1 MLYLLYGDHGIKKQ
15 EALERVLQTHD
26 SPGIFLVGKG
36 EPYAA
41 LVDEHL
47 SSASLFG
54 GKSAVVFDDA
64 LADKDGR
71 ADLLARTPEM
81 AESENLFIFIEQKAL
96 KEILT
101 AFKDAK
107 AKIEEYTAKEEKTY
121 GAGAFNVFA
130 LTDAFARKDKKET
143 WVLLEQALMS
153 GKSPEELA
161 GLIFWQIKSLL
172 LVKDPRA
179 TATSLSMKPFVFSKA
194 SAAAKLWKDG
204 ELERAASM
212 LISGV
217 HQSRRGESDP
227 APALERLVL
236 EAL

>member
-1 MLYLLYGDHGIKKQ
+1 MLYLLYGDPGTKKQ
-15 EALERVLQTHD
+15 DALERVFDAHD
-26 SPGIFLVGKG
+26 GPSIFLVGKG
-36 EPYAA
+36 EPYA
-41 LVDEHL
+41 LLIDEHIG
-47 SSASLFG
+47 SVSLFG
-54 GKSAVVFDDA
+54 GKSAVVFDEA
-64 LADKDGR
+64 LADKDAR
-71 ADLLARTPEM
+71 ADLFARMSEM
-81 AESENLFIFIEQKAL
+81 MESENLFIFIEQKVL
-96 KEILT
+96 KETLT

-107 AKIEEYTAKEEKTY
+107 AKIEEYSAKEERAY

-130 LTDAFARKDKKET
+130 LTDAFARKDKKEA
-143 WVLLEQALMS
+143 WVVLERALMS
-153 GKSPEELA
+153 GKSPEEIA

-179 TATSLSMKPFVFSKA
+179 TAASLGMKPFVFSKA

-217 HQSRRGESDP
+217 HQSRRGETDP
-227 APALERLVL
+227 ATALERLVL